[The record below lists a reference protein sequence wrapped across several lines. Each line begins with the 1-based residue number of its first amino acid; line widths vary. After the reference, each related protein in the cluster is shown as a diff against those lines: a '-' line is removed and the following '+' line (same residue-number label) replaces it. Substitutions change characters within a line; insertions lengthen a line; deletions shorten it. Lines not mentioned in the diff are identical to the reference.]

1 MYNQQY
7 STNYILITK
16 FRRLETLSPL
26 KWFLICNFFGTR
38 WLYENHLETTT
49 TNKTI
54 FIIFATQVVDYKV
67 EFSKWWVAEFKT
79 IKYPSQGTVFDYYID
94 TETKEFL
101 PWTHV
106 IPKFEL
112 DSDMPLQV

>member
-1 MYNQQY
+1 M
-7 STNYILITK
+7 
-16 FRRLETLSPL
+16 
-26 KWFLICNFFGTR
+26 
-38 WLYENHLETTT
+38 T
-49 TNKTI
+49 TNKTVVL
-54 FIIFATQVVDYKV
+54 IFATQVVDYKV